1 MKHIRERGFNK
12 NKILDLIPIKE
23 TRRFAMDTL
32 MRRIL
37 FIEVDITNNMP
48 RLHFDNGNGAK
59 WSNLI
64 ANKYYKK
71 II

>member
-1 MKHIRERGFNK
+1 MKHITERGFNK
-12 NKILDLIPIKE
+12 NKILDLNHIKK
-23 TRRFAMDTL
+23 TRRTAIDTL
-32 MRRIL
+32 IRIIL
-37 FIEVDITNNMP
+37 SIEVDVTNHMS

>member
-1 MKHIRERGFNK
+1 MKHIKKGGFNK

-37 FIEVDITNNMP
+37 FIEVDISNYMP
-48 RLHFDNGNGAK
+48 KLHFDNGNGAK